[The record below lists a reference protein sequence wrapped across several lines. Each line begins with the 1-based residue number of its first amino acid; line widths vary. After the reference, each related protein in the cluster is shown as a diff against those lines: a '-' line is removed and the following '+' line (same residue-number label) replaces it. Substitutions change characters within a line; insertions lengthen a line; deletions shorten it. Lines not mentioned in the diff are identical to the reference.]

1 MNRPTSIRIS
11 VALSVVLVFFSGAN
25 LRGLAQ
31 QPDAASQSPPGS
43 EHIALAEKALRKGE
57 NQIAESEYKAAAAE
71 SSAMLGLLYMQEKD
85 VANAKKAYELAIN
98 SVSHPEEYQ
107 ITLALILMQSG
118 EPEKA
123 ESLARSVLTV
133 APKDVKARQVVA
145 EALSLQGK
153 TAEAIQELTEAK
165 GLAPDDIGLLY
176 AIGTGYLRANKL
188 PEAQKT
194 FAEILRLRP
203 IPETHVLLGRT
214 YRDFSKFELAQQE
227 LQTALQSGKKLRR
240 AHYYLGTISLLNA
253 GIRNLD
259 LAIHEFQSEL
269 EWYPDEDFV
278 HLSLGMALVEQR
290 NYAEAIP
297 HLERGINGSSQATAF
312 QLLGKAYLNTGKP
325 EPAKENLQKA
335 LALLESGKKD
345 LQQIS
350 AVHYLLAQALRKMGD
365 SQGAEE
371 HFRLSQQTKTADV
384 EETRETLKQYLAG
397 EASLGEQSTLN
408 LLDLSG
414 LEALTEAQRQRLK
427 EAMLTNIAR
436 AESNLGVLRAQ
447 AQDFA
452 HAADYFKNAAD
463 AIPDFP
469 DVEYSLGLSYFNSQ
483 QFQQAIA
490 PLQKAITTDAKRTAE
505 IQRVLA
511 LCYLNTEQYSK
522 AASLLAIDD
531 GRRED
536 VSLEYAYAL
545 ALVRSNQIKEAE
557 QEFAYL
563 LSRHAD
569 SPELN
574 VLIGQAHAQESDFDA
589 AIPYFEKALQQ
600 KADVKEAHSALG
612 IIYMRQ
618 GRLEDAERELRAE
631 LQLGPTP
638 NVEFQLANV
647 LDLRQKTDEA
657 RTLLERILKQKP
669 DLADARYLLG
679 KILLAKG
686 QAQQASENLEAA
698 ARISPE
704 EPNVHYQLAQAYQKL
719 GKTEEARQEFE
730 LFRKYKAEKRRPQ

>member
-1 MNRPTSIRIS
+1 VNRPIFIRN
-11 VALSVVLVFFSGAN
+11 SVVLFLILAFFSSADV
-25 LRGLAQ
+25 RGQGPQAE
-31 QPDAASQSPPGS
+31 AASQAPPGS
-43 EHIALAEKALRKGE
+43 EHIALAEKALRQGE
-57 NQIAESEYKAAAAE
+57 TQIAESEYKAAAAE
-71 SSAMLGLLYMQEKD
+71 SAAMLGLLYMQEKD
-85 VANAKKAYELAIN
+85 VANAKRAYELAVA

-107 ITLALILMQSG
+107 ITLGLFLMQSG

-123 ESLARSVLTV
+123 ESTARAVLSV
-133 APKDVKARQVVA
+133 APKNVKARQVAA

-153 TAEAIQELTEAK
+153 TEEAIQELTEAK

-194 FAEILRLRP
+194 FAEILKLRP

-227 LQTALQSGKKLRR
+227 LQTALKSGKKLRR

-259 LAIHEFQSEL
+259 LAIQEFKSEL

-297 HLERGINGSSQATAF
+297 HLERGINGSSQATTF
-312 QLLGKAYLNTGKP
+312 QLLGKAYLNTGNP
-325 EPAKENLQKA
+325 EQAKENLQKA
-335 LALLESGKKD
+335 LTLLEAGKQD

-350 AVHYLLAQALRKMGD
+350 AVHYLLAQALKKVGD
-365 SQGAEE
+365 NQGAEE
-371 HFRLSQQTKTADV
+371 HFRLSQQTKSADV
-384 EETRETLKQYLAG
+384 QETRETLKQYLAG
-397 EASLGEQSTLN
+397 ETKLGQQTSLN

-414 LEALTEAQRQRLK
+414 LEALTEAQRRQLK
-427 EAMLTNIAR
+427 EAMLTNVAR

-490 PLQKAITTDAKRTAE
+490 PLQRAITSDAKRTAE

-574 VLIGQAHAQESDFDA
+574 VLIGQAHAQESDFDS
-589 AIPYFEKALQQ
+589 AIPYFQKALQQ

-618 GRLEDAERELRAE
+618 GKLEDAERELRAE
-631 LQLGPTP
+631 LQLGPNPT
-638 NVEFQLANV
+638 VEFQLANV

-657 RTLLERILKQKP
+657 KDLLEHVLKQKP

-679 KILLAKG
+679 KILLARG

-719 GKTEEARQEFE
+719 GKSEEARQEFE
-730 LFRKYKAEKRRPQ
+730 LFRKYKAEQRRPQ